1 MRRSDR
7 EIQSK
12 VVIEEILKEGFVC
25 HLGLVDGD
33 QPYVVPLNY
42 AYKDGFVYVHSASS
56 GRKLDLI
63 RKNNKVCFEIE
74 ITTPEIAKNGEEPC
88 EWGTVFRSVIGTG
101 TATILDDRE
110 DKIRGLHAIVD
121 KVAPDGK
128 FTFPEGE
135 IVATTVIRIEIK
147 EMTGKSAND

>member
-63 RKNNKVCFEIE
+63 RKI
-74 ITTPEIAKNGEEPC
+74 I
-88 EWGTVFRSVIGTG
+88 RS
-101 TATILDDRE
+101 ASRLRSQLP
-110 DKIRGLHAIVD
+110 K
-121 KVAPDGK
+121 
-128 FTFPEGE
+128 
-135 IVATTVIRIEIK
+135 
-147 EMTGKSAND
+147 

>member
-12 VVIEEILKEGFVC
+12 EMIEEILKEGFVC

-42 AYKDGFVYVHSASS
+42 AYKDGYIYVHSASS

-63 RKNNKVCFEIE
+63 KMNHKVCFEVE
-74 ITTPEIAKNGEEPC
+74 VTTPEIAKNGEEPC
-88 EWGTVFRSVIGTG
+88 EWGTIFRSVIGTG
-101 TATILDDRE
+101 IATILSEKE
-110 DKIRGLHAIVD
+110 DKIHGLNAIVE
-121 KVAPDGK
+121 KVDPVGR
-128 FTFPEGE
+128 FTFPDGE
-135 IVATTVIRIEIK
+135 IAATTVIRIDIK